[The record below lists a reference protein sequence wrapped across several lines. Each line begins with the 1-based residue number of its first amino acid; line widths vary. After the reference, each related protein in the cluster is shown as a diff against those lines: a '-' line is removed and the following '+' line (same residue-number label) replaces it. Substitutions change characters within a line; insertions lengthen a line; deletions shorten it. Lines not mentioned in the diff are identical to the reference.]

1 MHSLEK
7 TWEAS
12 VEVILSG
19 NALIPNKCWTM
30 CKTKWNL
37 GVPGYINF
45 MKYLSI
51 SLSGACNMHKL
62 DVSRKER
69 AIYVSL

>member
-1 MHSLEK
+1 
-7 TWEAS
+7 
-12 VEVILSG
+12 
-19 NALIPNKCWTM
+19 M
-30 CKTKWNL
+30 CKAKWNL